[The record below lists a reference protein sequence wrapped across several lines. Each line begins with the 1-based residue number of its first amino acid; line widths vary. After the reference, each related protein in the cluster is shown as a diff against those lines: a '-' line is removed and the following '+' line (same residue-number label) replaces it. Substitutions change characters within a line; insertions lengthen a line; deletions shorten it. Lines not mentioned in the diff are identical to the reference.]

1 MTSVN
6 MICFEHNMEMIDIER
21 NYMRDM
27 INLEYKGGVL
37 NEDTEVVYEG
47 VFETI
52 KNAILAILRKI
63 KELIENVINFFRKK
77 KSSDDLRNTEKQ
89 ISNIEKKIDNVE
101 NNKEK
106 DNKDNTDRK
115 PNNNPKNNTIKT
127 NDQSES
133 IDFYYYNWMD
143 PLYGLLYDS
152 IASSDLFAKISSY
165 ISDHTEFRTLD
176 PNDFEFKDMVVDK
189 DTIHNLNIE
198 IKDLINEIYDK
209 FCETISF
216 FNFINHKKELIKYK
230 KTESLDFNEETKKEI
245 ITLLNKKDRV
255 YIKDIKD
262 IKKHITILRDNFE
275 TSKRNLEE
283 TEDDLDRVKKTISVL
298 EKRVAIFKN
307 ENISQFKELHTY
319 IKGLNIAVTNLTPI
333 RTQVVQLAMRNLKY
347 NIKAVDD
354 YFDNHI
360 ELFVKTI
367 YM

>member
-6 MICFEHNMEMIDIER
+6 MICFEHNMEMIEIER

-27 INLEYKGGVL
+27 INLEYRGGVL

-52 KNAILAILRKI
+52 KNAILAILKKI

-77 KSSDDLRNTEKQ
+77 KSSDDLKNIEKQ
-89 ISNIEKKIDNVE
+89 ISNVEKKIDNVE
-101 NNKEK
+101 NIKNNKEK
-106 DNKDNTDRK
+106 DDKDNTDHK

-127 NDQSES
+127 NDQSEG
-133 IDFYYYNWMD
+133 IDFYYYNWEN
-143 PLYGLLYDS
+143 PLYGFLYGA
-152 IASSDLFAKISSY
+152 IVRSDLYKKIDKY
-165 ISDHTEFRTLD
+165 LSDHTSFRTFD
-176 PNDFEFKDMVVDK
+176 PDDLEIKDMVVNK
-189 DTIHNLNIE
+189 NTIHNLNIE
-198 IKDLINEIYDK
+198 TKDLINEIYNN
-209 FCETISF
+209 FCEEISF

-245 ITLLNKKDRV
+245 ITLLNRKDRK

-262 IKKHITILRDNFE
+262 IKKHMTDLRNSFE
-275 TSKRNLEE
+275 TSKRNFEE
-283 TEDDLDRVKKTISVL
+283 TEDDLDRVKKTISGL
-298 EKRVAIFKN
+298 EKSVALFKN
-307 ENISQFKELHTY
+307 ENISQFSELHAY

-354 YFDNHI
+354 YLDNYVYGI
-360 ELFVKTI
+360 
-367 YM
+367 